1 MFKDYYDNMRPGPTP
16 ERVLAICRI
25 VNGGKY
31 SANEI
36 RRICQLKACDL
47 EDNAPME
54 EGIGKAISAAEEL
67 GLISRDSA
75 GIYHF
80 DKSEDVISH
89 HVSFRRFV
97 QNTALSNR
105 SSTFF
110 KVTEWYIA
118 QNEKVFAI
126 NKFQDLSAEIIK
138 AGLDRVDENDVL
150 GWRFWMR
157 FLGIAYQYNKT
168 LIPNMNVRIQ
178 DALQEVPRGTEMAC
192 AEMVEWIRTNMP
204 EAASSCSMNGLSLA
218 VSNGLR
224 TLAEEEK
231 IEIISTPDAAKVGLY
246 YLDGAELNDFSKI
259 RIKEAVYDKVD

>member
-1 MFKDYYDNMRPGPTP
+1 MD
-16 ERVLAICRI
+16 
-25 VNGGKY
+25 
-31 SANEI
+31 
-36 RRICQLKACDL
+36 
-47 EDNAPME
+47 
-54 EGIGKAISAAEEL
+54 AIS
-67 GLISRDSA
+67 G
-75 GIYHF
+75 YC
-80 DKSEDVISH
+80 
-89 HVSFRRFV
+89 VSV
-97 QNTALSNR
+97 
-105 SSTFF
+105 
-110 KVTEWYIA
+110 Y
-118 QNEKVFAI
+118 
-126 NKFQDLSAEIIK
+126 
-138 AGLDRVDENDVL
+138 
-150 GWRFWMR
+150 
-157 FLGIAYQYNKT
+157 KT